1 MTPDAIAGLLQRQR
15 TTFHSG
21 ATRSVAARR
30 ALLDLLDAAIRRH
43 EAALFAALKQD
54 LGKSDFEA
62 YTTEVGL
69 VYKEIKH
76 ARKRLARWSR
86 PRRARTDL
94 HNLPG
99 SSRLYPEPYGV
110 CLIIAPWNYPV
121 QLLLSPLVGAIA
133 AGNTAVVKP
142 SEVAAAT
149 AAALQAMFDD
159 CFDPALV
166 AAVCGDA
173 EFTSRLLD
181 EPCDKIFFTGS
192 VPVGRI
198 VMEKAARRLTPVT
211 LELGGK
217 SPVIVDHSANL
228 GYTARKIV
236 WGKYLNAGQTCVAPD
251 YLLVEGADRAAE
263 LVALM
268 RTTITEFYGT
278 DPLAAEEGSRIINGR
293 HFQRLTAMLGD
304 GDTSILGG
312 RRDAARCRIEP
323 TIIFPADPAH
333 PSMTDE
339 IFGPILPVI
348 PRDSFDDCIA
358 FARERPKPL
367 AAYLFSESR
376 ANRARFLSEVS
387 CGGGG
392 INSVVLH
399 VASTHLPFG
408 GVGPSGLG
416 SYHGKASFDAFTH
429 WKGFLQQSSRFELKI
444 AYPGREPSV
453 SAVRKLMG

>member
-1 MTPDAIAGLLQRQR
+1 MTPQTVSELLQQQR
-15 TTFHSG
+15 DTVHSG
-21 ATRSVAARR
+21 VTRSVAARR
-30 ALLDLLDAAIRRH
+30 ALLDRLDAAIRRH
-43 EAALFAALKQD
+43 EAALFAALKED
-54 LGKSDFEA
+54 LGKSEFEA
-62 YTTEVGL
+62 YTSEVGL

-86 PRRARTDL
+86 PRRVRTDL
-94 HNLPG
+94 HNWPG

-142 SEVAAAT
+142 SEVSAAT
-149 AAALQAMFDD
+149 ASALQAMFDD
-159 CFDPALV
+159 CFEPAKV
-166 AAVCGDA
+166 ASVCGDA

-181 EPCDKIFFTGS
+181 EPWDKIFFTGS

-217 SPVIVDHSANL
+217 SPVIVDRSANL

-268 RTTITEFYGT
+268 RATITDFYGA
-278 DPLAAEEGSRIINGR
+278 DPLAAEEGSRIINER
-293 HFQRLTAMLGD
+293 HFQRLNAMLRD
-304 GDTSILGG
+304 EAPIFGG
-312 RRDAARCRIEP
+312 RSDPARCRIEP
-323 TIIFPADPAH
+323 TIIFPAGPAH
-333 PSMTDE
+333 PAMEDE

-348 PRDSFDDCIA
+348 PRDSFGDCIA

-367 AAYLFSESR
+367 SAYLFSESR
-376 ANRARFLSEVS
+376 ENRARFLSEVS

-392 INSVVLH
+392 INTVVLQ